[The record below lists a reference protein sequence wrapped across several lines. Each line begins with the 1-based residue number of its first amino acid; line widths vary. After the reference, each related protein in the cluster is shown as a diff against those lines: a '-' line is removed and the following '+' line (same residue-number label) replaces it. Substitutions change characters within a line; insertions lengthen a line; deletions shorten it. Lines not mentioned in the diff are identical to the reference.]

1 MRKTFV
7 TTIKDGWDAPYL
19 SKYDDEVGVV
29 DFAELDESV
38 EFINFNKKVKNL
50 HLLPQFKSIRFVGIG
65 IVTPE
70 LIDFLAQLPCLEVLK
85 VSHNKNEDWPALK
98 PLSSLKYLILHN
110 VKKLSTLNFLK
121 NMTQLES
128 LFISEVLKLTDISA
142 LETTL
147 NIREFSLEGSLHG
160 QSSVLPVTDALFS
173 LKKLEY
179 LKFYSKKT
187 IFNAADFAN
196 FKNLEYLHL
205 SPRRYPFEFYA
216 ELEKYLPETCEK
228 VHAPMFS
235 SYDSDACTKCGSTDC
250 LQALG
255 LRQREFCPNCS
266 KKKLDKLLD
275 IYASLS
281 GKDAMTAIEHIPF
294 LESDLEKES
303 NNGV

>member
-1 MRKTFV
+1 MRKIFS

-19 SKYDDEVGVV
+19 SKYDDEVGVK
-29 DFAELDESV
+29 DFAELDENV
-38 EFINFNKKVKNL
+38 ELINFNSKVINL

-70 LIDFLAQLPCLEVLK
+70 LIDLLAQLPCLEVLK

-110 VKKLSTLNFLK
+110 VKKLSTLDFLK
-121 NMTQLES
+121 NMMQLES

-142 LETTL
+142 LETTP

-179 LKFYSKKT
+179 LKFFSKKT

-205 SPRRYPFEFYA
+205 SPRRYPFEFYC
-216 ELEKYLPETCEK
+216 ELEKYLPNSCER
-228 VHAPMFS
+228 VHAPLFR
-235 SYDSDACTKCGSTDC
+235 SYHEDDACAKCGGTNSFW
-250 LQALG
+250 ALG
-255 LRQREFCPNCS
+255 LRQREFCPSCN

-281 GKDAMTAIEHIPF
+281 GKNAVAAIDHIPF
-294 LESDLEKES
+294 LQSQRDK
-303 NNGV
+303 